1 MSSIASTYHYRTAYS
16 TLLTSTLQAMRTES
30 VTLIILLEEPMLL
43 LSGNSTRQLKFVVCP
58 LLINFLQQGCSVQ
71 ILNPQSYSKEMW
83 LLGATLQELFGSFT
97 GANVYALIPVA
108 THLTIT

>member
-43 LSGNSTRQLKFVVCP
+43 LSGNSTRQLKYLVIRP

-71 ILNPQSYSKEMW
+71 ILNPQSYAKEMW

-97 GANVYALIPVA
+97 GANVYVLIPVA
-108 THLTIT
+108 RAT